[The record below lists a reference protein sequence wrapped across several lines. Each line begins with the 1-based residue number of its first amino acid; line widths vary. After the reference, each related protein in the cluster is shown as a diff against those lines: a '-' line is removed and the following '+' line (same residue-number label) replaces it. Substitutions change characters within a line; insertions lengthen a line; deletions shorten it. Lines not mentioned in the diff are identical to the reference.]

1 MNKIMAI
8 KINGRTAKAP
18 HVQEILTEYGCNIL
32 TRVGFHE
39 TSEGGCS
46 MDGFIIL
53 QLFGREIEIE
63 ELFNKLSKL
72 EGVTPKIIE
81 F

>member
-1 MNKIMAI
+1 MAI

-18 HVQEILTEYGCNIL
+18 KVQEILTKFGCSIL

-39 TSEGGCS
+39 TSTDGCS

-53 QLFGREIEIE
+53 QLFGKESDFEDLFA
-63 ELFNKLSKL
+63 ELEGL
-72 EGVTPKIIE
+72 EGVTPKFIE